1 MTTRNKDYSY
11 PRVFPASTGLLPD
24 LNVNLARQYSPPARG
39 FSLAFEPHVAADSA
53 FPASTGLLLLHFRN
67 KGDLPC
73 IPRQHGASPSFAP
86 AWPKV
91 GRHSPPARGC
101 SPYRRAR
108 WFITRAFPT
117 SAGLLRLTAS
127 PYWLPIRI
135 PRQRGA
141 SPAACL
147 GFPRPPS
154 HSPPFQGFSW
164 DLGIRY
170 AHPPAFPAS
179 TGLLLRP
186 ILSVPEILAHSP
198 PTRGFSFVPPVLQAP
213 AGLPRQHGAS
223 PPHSVAKPFRSLHS
237 PPARGYAILKDNYL
251 LIPTI
256 APIELATRESPLR

>member
-117 SAGLLRLTAS
+117 SAGLLLLHVWGSRGLR
-127 PYWLPIRI
+127 RI
-135 PRQRGA
+135 PRHSRV
-141 SPAACL
+141 SPGTL
-147 GFPRPPS
+147 VSGMPIHL
-154 HSPPFQGFSW
+154 HSPPARGFS
-164 DLGIRY
+164 
-170 AHPPAFPAS
+170 
-179 TGLLLRP
+179 LRP